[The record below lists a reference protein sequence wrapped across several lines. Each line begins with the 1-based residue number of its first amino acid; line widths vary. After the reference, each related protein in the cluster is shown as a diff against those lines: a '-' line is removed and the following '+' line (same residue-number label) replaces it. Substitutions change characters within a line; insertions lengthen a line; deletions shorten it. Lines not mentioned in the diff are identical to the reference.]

1 AEAAGVFGAL
11 LKFLLLTGARRGE
24 ASGMTWDEL
33 EAGVWTPPGSRKKT
47 KQELARPLSR
57 AAPALLEAPP
67 GILGGPYVFA
77 AGSLWRAKGAI
88 DEATGV
94 RGWTIHDLRRT
105 ARSLLSRCGV
115 NADIAERCLGHVLGG
130 VRGTYDRHRYQAEM
144 LAAYEAL
151 AAQIE

>member
-1 AEAAGVFGAL
+1 PVVRGMARHSTAAHARSRILDDGELRRVWKAAEAAGVFGAL

-33 EAGVWTPPGSRKKT
+33 EAGGWALAGSRNKT

-57 AAPALLEAPP
+57 AALALVEAQQRIV
-67 GILGGPYVFA
+67 GVPYVFA

-115 NADIAERCLGHVLGG
+115 NADIAE
-130 VRGTYDRHRYQAEM
+130 
-144 LAAYEAL
+144 
-151 AAQIE
+151 